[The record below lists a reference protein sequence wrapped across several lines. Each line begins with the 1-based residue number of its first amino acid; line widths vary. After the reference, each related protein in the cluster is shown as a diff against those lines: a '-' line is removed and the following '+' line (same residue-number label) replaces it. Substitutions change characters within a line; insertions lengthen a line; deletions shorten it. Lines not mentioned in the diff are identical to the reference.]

1 MIDIKYTEEN
11 IKIDTF
17 DLDLIFNKSQLPLKI
32 EFIKQI
38 TGKKIWE
45 TNLGSFNWATF
56 PDTEMI
62 DVVIKDKIGRAHV

>member
-32 EFIKQI
+32 EFIK
-38 TGKKIWE
+38 
-45 TNLGSFNWATF
+45 
-56 PDTEMI
+56 
-62 DVVIKDKIGRAHV
+62 H